1 MASLKEIRNR
11 IASVNSTTQITSAM
25 KMVSSSKLKK
35 AQDAI
40 CKLRPYS
47 KKMQELLS
55 NVSSNLDSEVGGE
68 YVRKNEVNKVLLI
81 VITSNR
87 GLAGA
92 FNSSVVK
99 EVKNLIEIKYKNKQ
113 VEILTIGKKGYD
125 ILNRSSVI
133 YKDYSNLWDSL
144 TYEGVVEI
152 AEELI
157 NLFIT
162 NKYDKIEFVYNQFKN
177 AVIQVLQV
185 EQFLPLQIKEDKS
198 NSDINKNI
206 NIDYLFEPSKEEI
219 LTHLIPKTLKIQLFK
234 AILDSHAAEHGAR
247 MTAMQSA
254 TDNAESLKQDLVISY
269 NKARQASITNELIEI
284 VSGAQ
289 ALDN

>member
-40 CKLRPYS
+40 YKLRPYS

-55 NVSSNLDSEVGGE
+55 NVSSNLDAEIGGE
-68 YVRKNEVNKVLLI
+68 YVRKKEVNKILLV

-99 EVKNLIEIKYKNKQ
+99 EVKNLLKTKYKDKH
-113 VEILTIGKKGYD
+113 VEILTIGKKGFD
-125 ILNRSSVI
+125 LLNKGNVI
-133 YKDYSNLWDSL
+133 YKNYSSLWDSL
-144 TYEGVVEI
+144 TYENVAEI
-152 AEELI
+152 AEELMGA
-157 NLFIT
+157 FVDQQ
-162 NKYDKIEFVYNQFKN
+162 YDKIEIVYNQFKN
-177 AVIQVLQV
+177 AVIQILQT
-185 EQFLPLQIKEDKS
+185 EQYLPLELKDKI
-198 NSDINKNI
+198 DPEENKKV
-206 NIDYLFEPSKEEI
+206 NIDYLFEPSKEKI

-254 TDNAESLKQDLVISY
+254 TDNAEALNQDLIISY

-289 ALDN
+289 ALEN